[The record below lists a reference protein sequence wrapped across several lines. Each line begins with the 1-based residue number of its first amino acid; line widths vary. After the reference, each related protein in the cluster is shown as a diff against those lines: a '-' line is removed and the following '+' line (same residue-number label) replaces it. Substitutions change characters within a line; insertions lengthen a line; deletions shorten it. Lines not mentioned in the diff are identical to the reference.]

1 MDSTSTR
8 QQRPSFPATGA
19 SQVSS
24 ASQSSSSLS
33 TLATPSA
40 FAIPGAVL
48 QQSQSH
54 SAVPMP
60 PSSPVQQG
68 HLFGSLH
75 PENMTAAQV
84 AQSQRPQ
91 PPATRS
97 TSWEYRPNRDD
108 AGRTAQETMSYL
120 NEYNLVAEAA
130 KRAQMAV
137 LMRDMEGMEMS

>member
-1 MDSTSTR
+1 MDATGSR
-8 QQRPSFPATGA
+8 QQRPSFPVAGG

-40 FAIPGAVL
+40 FAIPGAV
-48 QQSQSH
+48 QQSQSQTG
-54 SAVPMP
+54 VPMP

-68 HLFGSLH
+68 HFFGSLH
-75 PENMTAAQV
+75 PENMAAAQT
-84 AQSQRPQ
+84 AQPQRPQ
-91 PPATRS
+91 PQASRS
-97 TSWEYRPNRDD
+97 TSWEYRPNRDN